1 MPKHKEYVVTLISP
15 GLIVDALHYG
25 PSCHSWWISRPSE
38 KCENLIF
45 LHPIRLNMKTLVTLK
60 GQDFIIEV
68 VKIFSNYGQIP
79 GYICK
84 CDGIQGEL
92 CESLT
97 AAVNSVY
104 KKIFHTNAKY
114 SGPAVMGFDI
124 PVISE
129 VLLKDLPF
137 RAFIFSLGKLNIWVL
152 GIGKSNKNEWNFAG
166 TGYKTSF
173 IYIYQKQRCVFVQE
187 LEDDC
192 QVTD

>member
-1 MPKHKEYVVTLISP
+1 MPKHKEYAVTLISP
-15 GLIVDALHYG
+15 GLIVDTLHYG
-25 PSCHSWWISRPSE
+25 PSCYSWWISRPSE
-38 KCENLIF
+38 KRENLIF

-114 SGPAVMGFDI
+114 SGPAVMG
-124 PVISE
+124 
-129 VLLKDLPF
+129 
-137 RAFIFSLGKLNIWVL
+137 KLNIWVL